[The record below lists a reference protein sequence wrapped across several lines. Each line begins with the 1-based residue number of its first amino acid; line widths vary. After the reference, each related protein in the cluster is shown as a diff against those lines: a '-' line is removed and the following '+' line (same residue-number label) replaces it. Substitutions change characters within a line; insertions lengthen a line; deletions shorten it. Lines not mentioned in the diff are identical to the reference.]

1 MCDHPRVNGKKV
13 LLRHLIAALAIFLIL
28 APADAFGQDMEPP
41 QVEPAPER
49 MQEPEPLKVDLDHA
63 TFAFD
68 GSDSMVELYLAVDAA
83 SLGFEQHENLLKATL
98 PINVA
103 IRRGSDVTLDDTPTE
118 PVWADSVALDFV
130 LSDTSGITEGQ
141 YFLHQIRSTVP
152 PGEYRVEVI
161 VPADEMERRPSLAL
175 ERDLVVPDYSDSDLV
190 VLSDLTL
197 ASDIRPSDDR
207 ESAFYKNGLA
217 IRPNANQLFGNH
229 LRQIFYYVEA
239 YNLPSVVDDA
249 YTALIYIS
257 EANTAAATAG
267 LQKRTQRDSK
277 TPDVLVGQFDI
288 STLPSGSY
296 FLKVVLLNSDNE
308 ALVEQSRKFF
318 VFNPDV
324 QRELPAIAEVTFETS
339 EFASMSEEEVD
350 KAYKRIDVIATQ
362 QEKRRIRSIED
373 LDARK
378 RYLMDF
384 WQKRDPNPR
393 TRNNEAREDFYKRV
407 QYANERYT
415 SGFSEGWETDRGR
428 AVVRYGIPGNVE
440 PHLYERDTIPYEIWE
455 FTNIPGE
462 GQAMFVFADRSGFG
476 DFELIHSTV
485 SGERSLPDWQNE
497 LRR

>member
-1 MCDHPRVNGKKV
+1 MLQRHFIAV
-13 LLRHLIAALAIFLIL
+13 LIGFGLLLPGTLLA
-28 APADAFGQDMEPP
+28 QDMEPP
-41 QVEPAPER
+41 QVEPVPDLVR
-49 MQEPEPLKVDLDHA
+49 PPDPLKVDLDHA
-63 TFAFD
+63 SFAFD

-83 SLGFEQHENLLKATL
+83 SLAFQQHDNLLRASL

-103 IRRGSDVTLDDTPTE
+103 IKRGTNVDLEGASSD
-118 PVWADSVALDFV
+118 PVWADSVDLDFV

-161 VPADEMERRPSLAL
+161 VPADEETGRASLAL
-175 ERDLVVPDYSDSDLV
+175 ERDLVVPDYSVDNLV

-197 ASDIRPSDDR
+197 ASDIRPSDDK

-239 YNLPSVVDDA
+239 YNLPSVVSDA
-249 YTALIYIS
+249 YTALVYIA

-267 LQKRTQRDSK
+267 LQKRTERDSK

-296 FLKVVLLNSDNE
+296 FLKVVLLNTDNE

-318 VFNPDV
+318 VYNPDV
-324 QRELPAIAEVTFETS
+324 QRELPAIAEVTYETS
-339 EFASMSEEEVD
+339 EFASMSEDEVET
-350 KAYKRIDVIATQ
+350 AYKRIDIIATQ
-362 QEKRRIRSIED
+362 AERRRIRGIED
-373 LDARK
+373 FDARK
-378 RYLMDF
+378 RYLLDF

-428 AVVRYGIPGNVE
+428 AIVRYGIPGNVE

-485 SGERSLPDWQNE
+485 SGERSLPDWQSE
-497 LRR
+497 LRK